1 MTSQVVSNVSNE
13 SLYLLNPNA
22 YVNECLVNG
31 STSLYDSIC
40 PIVSLAHQIIVFQ
53 CFSNIEKDPNIKCNL
68 NKTYIKALVLKIL
81 KVPQTYFFYK

>member
-13 SLYLLNPNA
+13 SLYLLNPSA

-40 PIVSLAHQIIVFQ
+40 PVVS
-53 CFSNIEKDPNIKCNL
+53 
-68 NKTYIKALVLKIL
+68 
-81 KVPQTYFFYK
+81 